1 MDLDDRVSIATP
13 EGVQLELQLAGLA
26 SRFIAG
32 ITDLTIQVL
41 LILALALLTGGVLG
55 SDHLNTVAF
64 VIGAFLIWFSYPIA
78 FEVLAAGRTPGKRLS
93 HLRVVRD
100 SGIPVDL
107 PASAIRNLIRVLDGP
122 LLGYLPTVIS
132 IALTTRNQR
141 PGDVAAGTL
150 VIRESPAT
158 AAAAATAGTP
168 APAPDAPWDTSAITP
183 QELAAVRR
191 FLERRPALES
201 TARRELAVQLADGLR
216 PKITGAPPRNDP
228 ERFLETLVQIKA
240 SRR

>member
-1 MDLDDRVSIATP
+1 M
-13 EGVQLELQLAGLA
+13 
-26 SRFIAG
+26 
-32 ITDLTIQVL
+32 
-41 LILALALLTGGVLG
+41 
-55 SDHLNTVAF
+55 AF
-64 VIGAFLIWFSYPIA
+64 VIGAFLIWFLYPIA
-78 FEVLAAGRTPGKRLS
+78 FEVLASGRTPGKRIS

-132 IALTTRNQR
+132 IALTSRNQR
-141 PGDVAAGTL
+141 PGDIAAGTL
-150 VIRESPAT
+150 VIRESPAM
-158 AAAAATAGTP
+158 AAAAATAGAP
-168 APAPDAPWDTSAITP
+168 APAPDPPWDTSAITP

-191 FLERRPALES
+191 FLERRPALER
-201 TARRELAVQLADGLR
+201 TARRELAVRLADGLR

-228 ERFLETLVQIKA
+228 ELFLETLVQIKA